1 MEWIQQGLLKNL
13 AKRLKY
19 CANSGEKVF
28 LMLNYTK
35 RLSFIVALTATP
47 FVANAQMK
55 FTTAEQIK
63 PILTATKASW
73 IAVREYGGSDILYF
87 TQLLSWRCGLSR
99 LSYSVNDENILKDW
113 DIGHCD
119 EDLPNP
125 NVFAED
131 QEIYATYPLGS
142 IQSVTVHITYDDE
155 TTDQMRFERKAVFT
169 P

>member
-1 MEWIQQGLLKNL
+1 MEWIQQGVLKNL

-19 CANSGEKVF
+19 RANSVEKVF
-28 LMLNYTK
+28 LMLEFTK
-35 RLSFIVALTATP
+35 RLSLAALLIATP
-47 FVANAQMK
+47 FIAHAQMK

-63 PILTATKASW
+63 PILTATKPSW

-99 LSYSVNDENILKDW
+99 LSYSLNDENTLNDW
-113 DIGHCD
+113 DIGSCD
-119 EDLPNP
+119 EELPNP

-131 QEIYATYPLGS
+131 QKIYATYPLGS

>member
-19 CANSGEKVF
+19 CANLGEKVF
-28 LMLNYTK
+28 LMLNFTK
-35 RLSFIVALTATP
+35 RLSFIAVLTATP